1 MLTCL
6 DTITS
11 LNQLEE
17 DVPDP
22 IKVNSYYAL
31 AATDIF
37 LRFTNQKNIRGQNR
51 EWICEDHVQPD

>member
-51 EWICEDHVQPD
+51 E